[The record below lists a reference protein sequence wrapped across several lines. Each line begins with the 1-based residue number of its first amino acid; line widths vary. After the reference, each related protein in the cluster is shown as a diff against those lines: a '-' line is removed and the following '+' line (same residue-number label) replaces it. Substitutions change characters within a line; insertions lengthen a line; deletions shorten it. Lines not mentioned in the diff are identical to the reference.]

1 MATESVQIVIEEKIS
16 IFQLM
21 IALSPHD
28 VYIEKGDIVVDVY
41 ESDDSE
47 EEITRLLNKAGI
59 RAFVEQKV

>member
-28 VYIEKGDIVVDVY
+28 VYIEQNDIVVDVY
-41 ESDDSE
+41 ESNDSE
-47 EEITRLLNKAGI
+47 EEVTRLLNKAGI